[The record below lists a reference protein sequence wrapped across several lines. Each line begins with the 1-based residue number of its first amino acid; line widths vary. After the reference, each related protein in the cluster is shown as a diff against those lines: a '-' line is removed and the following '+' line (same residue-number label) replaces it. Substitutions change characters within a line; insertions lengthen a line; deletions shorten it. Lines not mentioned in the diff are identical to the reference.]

1 MIHIVVPTYNEAA
14 NIRVLIPKIH
24 NALQGRPYKVIIVD
38 DNSPDG
44 TAGIA
49 EDLGRSYSVHVIRRP
64 GKLGLGTAY
73 VAGLLHAVEQGS
85 ELAFTMDAD
94 LSHDPAALPLFIE
107 ASKKHDVVVGSR
119 YIAGGGIPNWE
130 WHRRVMSWSGNIL
143 ARSLLGLKPHDV
155 TTGYRCYKPHILNK
169 IRLHTIRNSGYAFL
183 EEVLFRC
190 ARHDASIGEVPIVF
204 RERAGGKSKLGKKE
218 IVKFLLTLFRL
229 AILRK

>member
-24 NALQGRPYKVIIVD
+24 QAMGGLQYEVVVVD

-44 TAGIA
+44 TAKTAI
-49 EDLGRSYSVHVIRRP
+49 ELGKSYSVRVINRP

-73 VAGLLHAVEQGS
+73 IAGLLHAVEQGS
-85 ELAFTMDAD
+85 DLAFTMDAD

-119 YIAGGGIPNWE
+119 YISGGGIPNWA
-130 WHRRVMSWSGNIL
+130 WHRRVMSWGGNLL
-143 ARSLLGLKPHDV
+143 ARTLLGLKPHDV
-155 TTGYRCYKPHILNK
+155 TTGYRCYKPHVLKK
-169 IRLHTIRNSGYAFL
+169 IRLHTIKNSGYAFL

-204 RERAGGKSKLGKKE
+204 HERAGGKSKLGKKE
-218 IVKFLLTLFRL
+218 IFKFLLTLFRL
-229 AILRK
+229 AILRR